1 MSNEIT
7 KSRIQSIK
15 EVVTGKGALS
25 VFRDM
30 LPSAMSVNED
40 KARQIAKRYGLQI
53 YAAVLQNIQLQ
64 ECTVNSLIRESC
76 KAASLDLDIDLRGLA
91 YLVPFKNKGTMEAQL
106 IIGYKGLMEL
116 AYRSGK
122 VKSITAEVI
131 RESEK
136 GQITI
141 TRKDGQ
147 MHIEHPWGW
156 AQPTGDIVAAYAVAE
171 VEGYGP
177 MTRILRKE
185 EIESYRNKSKAKDG
199 FGWKDNYEAMCKKT
213 AIRRLADFLPKSILK
228 EFSEAVAQDEAQDFA
243 TASTAAQAKIDQE
256 AGSEVVDAAFEE
268 PQAAEQSAEE
278 TPDWMKGE

>member
-53 YAAVLQNIQLQ
+53 YAAVLQNTQLQ

-122 VKSITAEVI
+122 VKVITAEVI

-156 AQPTGDIVAAYAVAE
+156 TQPTGDIVAAYAVAE

-185 EIESYRNKSKAKDG
+185 EIETYRAKSKARDG

-243 TASTAAQAKIDQE
+243 SASTAAQETINEQ
-256 AGSEVVDAAFEE
+256 AGSEVVDAAFEAPTPESEE
-268 PQAAEQSAEE
+268 PDFMQE
-278 TPDWMKGE
+278 G